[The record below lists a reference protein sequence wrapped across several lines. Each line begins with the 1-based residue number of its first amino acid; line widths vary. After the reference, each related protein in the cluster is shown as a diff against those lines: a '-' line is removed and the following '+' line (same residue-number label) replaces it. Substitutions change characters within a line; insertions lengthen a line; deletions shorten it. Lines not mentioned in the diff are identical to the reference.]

1 MFIHTFYTWLLA
13 NLLQPLL
20 ISCFVLLFGEQAGYY
35 IHISDGVSLFLLLV
49 SSLGYSLPCLLLG
62 WFCLRIICALPYS
75 IITRY
80 MLWLI
85 TAAGLVILEAFFL
98 LVFTYPGHS
107 GLVVYAVPG
116 VIAAGISVIF
126 RFTQFRALIC
136 STPNQTYET
145 SQV

>member
-13 NLLQPLL
+13 NLVQPLL
-20 ISCFVLLFGEQAGYY
+20 IACFVFVLGEQGDYSIY
-35 IHISDGVSLFLLLV
+35 VNNGLSLVMVLIY
-49 SSLGYSLPCLLLG
+49 SIGYSLPCLLLG

-85 TAAGLVILEAFFL
+85 TAAGLVVLEAFFV

-107 GLVVYAVPG
+107 GLLIYAVPG
-116 VIAAGISVIF
+116 VISAVIAVVF
-126 RFTQFRALIC
+126 RFAQFRALIC